1 MKKSNLVYVAACV
14 ALLCACGGSDSS
26 KSSNFR
32 LDGTLTNVVGGEMLY
47 LEELSPT
54 GKIAVDSTTVDE
66 KGNFAFTHASP
77 SAGFYRVKVSESNFA
92 MLVLDST
99 QKVSMKADYK
109 DLGNTYSVEGSPDTK
124 VFFQYNDL
132 GKSVQV
138 SSDSLQRA
146 FQAAMGTIRMDSM
159 KVDSLN
165 KIFEPAYM
173 AMMDGHQAKVA
184 SVVSNNSG
192 SLASLAGIQQLDPDK
207 YLSLYQKVYGDLN
220 GKYPGNKY
228 LAKLKEDIDRY
239 AKVAG
244 GNTAPDFTFNTP
256 EGKPLALASFKGKIT
271 LVDFWASWCG
281 PCRKE
286 NPNVLRMYK
295 KYHDKGFEILGVSL
309 DDDKEKW
316 VAAIKKDGLPWNHV
330 SDLKGWSSDACALY
344 GIEAIPFT
352 VLLDKE
358 GKIIAKSLRGP
369 ALESKL
375 AELFGK

>member
-1 MKKSNLVYVAACV
+1 MKKLAYVVACA
-14 ALLCACGGSDSS
+14 ALLSGCGGGNESKNNSS
-26 KSSNFR
+26 FR
-32 LDGTLTNVVGGEMLY
+32 LEGTLTNAVGGEMLY

-54 GKIAVDSTTVDE
+54 GKITLDSTTIDE

-77 SAGFYRVKVSESNFA
+77 APGFYRVKVSEANFA

-99 QKVSMKADYK
+99 QRVSMKADYK

-124 VFFQYNDL
+124 VFLEYNDL
-132 GKSVQV
+132 GKDVQM

-146 FQAAMGTIRMDSM
+146 FQAAMGVIRMDSM

-173 AMMDGHQAKVA
+173 AMMEGHQAKIA
-184 SVVSNNSG
+184 DVVSKNSG
-192 SLASLAGIQQLDPDK
+192 SIASLAGIQQLDPDK
-207 YLSLYQKVYGDLN
+207 YLSLYQKVYSDLN

-228 LAKLKEDIDRY
+228 LGKLKEDIDKY

-244 GNTAPDFTFNTP
+244 GTTAPDFTFNTP
-256 EGKPLALASFKGKIT
+256 DGKPIALSSFKGKVT

-286 NPNVLRMYK
+286 NPNVLRLYK
-295 KYHDKGFEILGVSL
+295 KYHAKGFEILGVSL
-309 DDDKEKW
+309 DDNKEKW
-316 VAAIKKDGLPWNHV
+316 MTAIQKDGLVWNHV
-330 SDLKGWSSDACALY
+330 SDLKGWDSEACKLY

-358 GKIIAKSLRGP
+358 GKILAKSLRGP
-369 ALESKL
+369 ALEKKL
-375 AELFGK
+375 AELFGN